1 MLKAIGKF
9 IDTLPLRTLFSQ
21 EERCADTIVI
31 ETDRYY
37 NGYDLAGYTFLMR
50 GVTPS
55 GGETEQM
62 LEKTVLEDT
71 IRLSWTVAPPFTC
84 EAGTLALDLAAYQY
98 ADGADPST
106 DPPAVLVRFQLPPV
120 EVRPLPDCDHTLDT
134 QSYTVFLLQ
143 VRSEAEA
150 AITEMENVRDSFLSS
165 LDQYNAR
172 LLICEGKLAALTP
185 ISIMTWAE
193 YEALD
198 PKRPG
203 TLYVLT

>member
-37 NGYDLAGYTFLMR
+37 NGYDLAAYTFLMR

-84 EAGTLALDLAAYQY
+84 EAGTLALDLAAY
-98 ADGADPST
+98 
-106 DPPAVLVRFQLPPV
+106 
-120 EVRPLPDCDHTLDT
+120 LDT

-150 AITEMENVRDSFLSS
+150 AITEMEHVRDSFLSS
-165 LDQYNAR
+165 LDRYNAR

>member
-9 IDTLPLRTLFSQ
+9 IDTLPMRDLLSQ
-21 EERCADTIVI
+21 EERYADTIVI

-37 NGYDLAGYTFLMR
+37 NGYDLSEASFLMR

-62 LEKTVLEDT
+62 LNKYVYGDKL
-71 IRLSWTVAPPFTC
+71 RLTWTVAPPFTS
-84 EAGTLALDLAAYQY
+84 EAGTLRLDLAAYQY
-98 ADGADPST
+98 AEGADPAS
-106 DPPAVLVRFQLPPV
+106 DPPAVLIRYQLPPV
-120 EVRPLPDCDHTLDT
+120 EVRPLPDSDHTLDT

-143 VRSEAEA
+143 VRAEAEA
-150 AITEMENVRDSFLSS
+150 DIAEMEHVRDSFLSS
-165 LDQYNAR
+165 LDRYDAR
-172 LLICEGKLAALTP
+172 LIVCEGKLAAIPP
-185 ISIMTWAE
+185 IAIMTWAE
-193 YEALD
+193 YDALD